1 MKRNK
6 IYLFLLSGLLLA
18 ACSKEDEPSPTPGG
32 EDAFATVSVAVDGI
46 NGTKAT
52 KADTDPGT
60 TAENEIYDLNV
71 VFINSNNE
79 VAGRAYRQIDIVND
93 QDTIRVGLKTG
104 TYKLLVIANAGE
116 MSSFKPEN
124 YYDKTVSLA
133 DQVGK
138 LAGQV
143 GEKGFIMTNI
153 ARDIK
158 IEKTAKNGGLNLFSE
173 TVKRVVGRVDLS
185 QVDIDNDWLDKN
197 LKGMKFKLSQVF
209 LANVRPQSYLYDTE
223 TGWTL
228 PKGVTPHTMEF
239 IEDSYLCGIE
249 KKLQVGGEIFAGSEY
264 AEYLTTATDVSITGD
279 ESEHHKG
286 IASFYAMTNS
296 FTKDDVPVVPAVPA
310 VAPVILYLKGSWYD
324 AADQPA
330 LTNRYYRIKL
340 EKGVQRNTIYKIAA
354 TIQGK
359 GSPDPDIKGDAT
371 LSVTITVE
379 SWEGITLDEYTIN
392 EEIEI

>member
-52 KADTDPGT
+52 KADADPGT
-60 TAENEIYDLNV
+60 DKENEIYDLNV
-71 VFINSNNE
+71 VFINRNNE
-79 VAGRAYRQIDIVND
+79 VAGRAFRKIND
-93 QDTIRVGLKTG
+93 GQDTIRVGLKTG

-116 MSSFKPEN
+116 MSSFKPED

-153 ARDIK
+153 ARDVE
-158 IEKTAKNGGLNLFSE
+158 IEKTAENGGLNLFSE
-173 TVKRVVGRVDLS
+173 KVKRVVGRVDLS
-185 QVDIDNDWLDKN
+185 LVNIDNKWLEDN
-197 LKGMKFKLSQVF
+197 MKGMKFQLSQVF
-209 LANVRPQSYLYDTE
+209 LANVRPQSYLYDTK
-223 TGWTL
+223 TDWTL
-228 PKGVTPHTMEF
+228 PEATPHTMEF
-239 IEDSYLCGIE
+239 IEDHYLCGIE
-249 KKLQVGGEIFAGSEY
+249 KKLQVGGEIVADSEY
-264 AEYLTTATDVSITGD
+264 AEFLTKATGVTITGD
-279 ESEHHKG
+279 NSELHKG

-296 FTKDDVPVVPAVPA
+296 FTKDGA
-310 VAPVILYLKGSWYD
+310 APVILYLKGSWYD
-324 AADQPA
+324 AAGQPA
-330 LTNRYYRIKL
+330 LTDRYYRIKL
-340 EKGVQRNTIYKIAA
+340 QNGVQRNTIYKIEA
-354 TIQGK
+354 TLKGK
-359 GSPDPDIKGDAT
+359 GSPDPDIKDDVT
-371 LSVTITVE
+371 LSVTITVK

-392 EEIEI
+392 EEIEII

>member
-1 MKRNK
+1 MKRSK

-71 VFINSNNE
+71 VFINGNNE
-79 VAGRAYRQIDIVND
+79 VAGRAFRKIDDD

-116 MSSFKPEN
+116 MSSFKPED

-133 DQVGK
+133 GQVGK
-138 LAGQV
+138 PAGQV

-153 ARDIK
+153 AQNVEIK
-158 IEKTAKNGGLNLFSE
+158 KTAENGGINLISE
-173 TVKRVVGRVDLS
+173 KVKRVVGRVDLS

-209 LANVRPQSYLYDTE
+209 LANVRPQSYLYDTG

-228 PKGVTPHTMEF
+228 PEEATPHTMEF
-239 IEDSYLCGIE
+239 IEDHYLCGIE
-249 KKLQVGGEIFAGSEY
+249 EKLQVGGEIAADSEY
-264 AEYLTTATDVSITGD
+264 AEYLTKATDVTITGD
-279 ESEHHKG
+279 NSELHKD

-296 FTKDDVPVVPAVPA
+296 FTKDGA
-310 VAPVILYLKGSWYD
+310 APVILYLKGSWYD

-340 EKGVQRNTIYKIAA
+340 QNGVQRNTIYKIEA
-354 TIQGK
+354 TLKGK
-359 GSPDPDIKGDAT
+359 GSPDPDIKDDVT
-371 LSVTITVE
+371 LSVTITVK
-379 SWEGITLDEYTIN
+379 SWEGKTLDVITIN

>member
-32 EDAFATVSVAVDGI
+32 EDTFATVSVAVDGI

-71 VFINSNNE
+71 VFINGNNE
-79 VAGRAYRQIDIVND
+79 VAGRAFRKIDDD

-116 MSSFKPEN
+116 MSSFKPED

-133 DQVGK
+133 GQVGK
-138 LAGQV
+138 PAGQV

-153 ARDIK
+153 AQNVEIK
-158 IEKTAKNGGLNLFSE
+158 KTAENGGINLISE
-173 TVKRVVGRVDLS
+173 KVKRVVGRVDLS

-209 LANVRPQSYLYDTE
+209 LANVRPQSYLYDTG

-228 PKGVTPHTMEF
+228 PEGVTPHTMEF
-239 IEDSYLCGIE
+239 IEDHYLCGIE
-249 KKLQVGGEIFAGSEY
+249 EKLQVGGEIVAGSEY
-264 AEYLTTATDVSITGD
+264 AEYLTKATDVTITGN
-279 ESEHHKG
+279 ESEHHKD

-296 FTKDDVPVVPAVPA
+296 FAKDGA
-310 VAPVILYLKGSWYD
+310 APVILYLKGSWYD

-340 EKGVQRNTIYKIAA
+340 QNGVQRNTIYKIEA
-354 TIQGK
+354 TLKGK
-359 GSPDPDIKGDAT
+359 GSPDPDIKDDVT
-371 LSVTITVE
+371 LSVTITVK
-379 SWEGITLDEYTIN
+379 SWEGKTLDVITIN

>member
-1 MKRNK
+1 MKRSK

-18 ACSKEDEPSPTPGG
+18 ACSKEDEPVPTPGG
-32 EDAFATVSVAVDGI
+32 EDAFATVSVAVDGVA
-46 NGTKAT
+46 GTKAT

-71 VFINSNNE
+71 VFINGNNE
-79 VAGRAYRQIDIVND
+79 VAGRAFRKIDDD

-116 MSSFKPEN
+116 MSSFKPED

-133 DQVGK
+133 
-138 LAGQV
+138 GQV
-143 GEKGFIMTNI
+143 GGKGFIMTNI
-153 ARDIK
+153 ARDVEIR
-158 IEKTAKNGGLNLFSE
+158 KTVENGGINLILE
-173 TVKRVVGRVDLS
+173 KVKRVVGRVDLS

-209 LANVRPQSYLYDTE
+209 LANVRPQSYLYDTK

-228 PKGVTPHTMEF
+228 PEGATLHTMEF
-239 IEDSYLCGIE
+239 IEDHYLCGIE
-249 KKLQVGGEIFAGSEY
+249 EKLQVGGEIVAGSEY
-264 AEYLTTATDVSITGD
+264 AEYLTKATDVTITGD
-279 ESEHHKG
+279 DSEHHKD

-296 FTKDDVPVVPAVPA
+296 FTKDGA
-310 VAPVILYLKGSWYD
+310 APVILYLKGSWYD

-340 EKGVQRNTIYKIAA
+340 EKGVQRNTIYKIGA
-354 TIQGK
+354 TLKGK
-359 GSPDPDIKGDAT
+359 GSPDPDIKDDVT
-371 LSVTITVE
+371 LSVTITVK

>member
-18 ACSKEDEPSPTPGG
+18 ACSKEDEPSPTLGG
-32 EDAFATVSVAVDGI
+32 EDTFATVSVAVDGVA
-46 NGTKAT
+46 GTKAT
-52 KADTDPGT
+52 QSGTDE
-60 TAENEIYDLNV
+60 ENEIYDLNV
-71 VFINSNNE
+71 VFINGNNE
-79 VAGRAYRQIDIVND
+79 VAGRAFRKIDDD

-116 MSSFKPEN
+116 MSSFKPEA

-138 LAGQV
+138 PAGQV

-153 ARDIK
+153 ARDVEIK
-158 IEKTAKNGGLNLFSE
+158 KIAENGGVNLISE
-173 TVKRVVGRVDLS
+173 KVKRVVGRVDLS
-185 QVDIDNDWLDKN
+185 QLDLNNDWLDKN

-209 LANVRPQSYLYDTE
+209 LANVRPQSYLYDTG

-228 PKGVTPHTMEF
+228 PEGATPHTMEF

-249 KKLQVGGEIFAGSEY
+249 KKLQVGGEIVAGSEY
-264 AEYLTTATDVSITGD
+264 AEYLTTATDVTITGD
-279 ESEHHKG
+279 DKEPHKG

-296 FTKDDVPVVPAVPA
+296 FTKDGA
-310 VAPVILYLKGSWYD
+310 APVILYLKGSWYD

-340 EKGVQRNTIYKIAA
+340 QNGVQRNTIYKIEA
-354 TIQGK
+354 TLKGK
-359 GSPDPDIKGDAT
+359 GSPDPDIKDDVT
-371 LSVTITVE
+371 LSVTITVK
-379 SWEGITLDEYTIN
+379 SWEGKTLDVITIN

>member
-1 MKRNK
+1 MKRSK

-32 EDAFATVSVAVDGI
+32 EDALATVSVAVDGI

-52 KADTDPGT
+52 KADADPGT
-60 TAENEIYDLNV
+60 DKEDEIYDLNV
-71 VFINSNNE
+71 VFINRNNE
-79 VAGRAYRQIDIVND
+79 VAGRAFRKIDD
-93 QDTIRVGLKTG
+93 AQDTIRVGLKTG
-104 TYKLLVIANAGE
+104 TYKLLVIANAGK
-116 MSSFKPEN
+116 MSSFKPED

-138 LAGQV
+138 PAGQV
-143 GEKGFIMTNI
+143 GGKGFIMTNI
-153 ARDIK
+153 ARDVEIK
-158 IEKTAKNGGLNLFSE
+158 KTADNGGINLISE
-173 TVKRVVGRVDLS
+173 KVKRVVGRVDLS

-209 LANVRPQSYLYDTE
+209 LANVRPQSYLYDTK

-228 PKGVTPHTMEF
+228 PEGATLHTMEF
-239 IEDSYLCGIE
+239 IEDHYLCGIE
-249 KKLQVGGEIFAGSEY
+249 EKLQVGGEIVAGSEY
-264 AEYLTTATDVSITGD
+264 AEYLTKATDVTITGD
-279 ESEHHKG
+279 DSEHHKD

-296 FTKDDVPVVPAVPA
+296 FTKDGA
-310 VAPVILYLKGSWYD
+310 APVILYLKGSWYD

-340 EKGVQRNTIYKIAA
+340 EKGVQRNTIYKIEA
-354 TIQGK
+354 TLKGK
-359 GSPDPDIKGDAT
+359 GSPDPDIKDDVT
-371 LSVTITVE
+371 LSVTITVK

>member
-1 MKRNK
+1 MKRSK

-18 ACSKEDEPSPTPGG
+18 ACSKEDEPVPTPGG
-32 EDAFATVSVAVDGI
+32 EDAFATVSVAVDGVA
-46 NGTKAT
+46 GTKVT

-71 VFINSNNE
+71 VFINGNNE
-79 VAGRAYRQIDIVND
+79 VAGRAFRKIDDD

-116 MSSFKPEN
+116 MSSFKPED

-133 DQVGK
+133 
-138 LAGQV
+138 GQV
-143 GEKGFIMTNI
+143 GGKGFIMTNI
-153 ARDIK
+153 ARDVEIR
-158 IEKTAKNGGLNLFSE
+158 KTVENGGINLILE
-173 TVKRVVGRVDLS
+173 KVKRVVGRVDLS

-209 LANVRPQSYLYDTE
+209 LANVRPQSYLYDTK

-228 PKGVTPHTMEF
+228 PEGATLHTMEF
-239 IEDSYLCGIE
+239 IEDHYLCGIE
-249 KKLQVGGEIFAGSEY
+249 EKLQVGGEIATGSEY
-264 AEYLTTATDVSITGD
+264 AEYLTTATDVTITGD
-279 ESEHHKG
+279 NSELHKG

-296 FTKDDVPVVPAVPA
+296 FAKDGVD
-310 VAPVILYLKGSWYD
+310 PVILYLKGSWYD
-324 AADQPA
+324 ATGKPA
-330 LTNRYYRIKL
+330 LTDRYYRIKL
-340 EKGVQRNTIYKIAA
+340 QNGVQRNTIYKIEA
-354 TIQGK
+354 TLKGK
-359 GSPDPDIKGDAT
+359 GSPDPDIKDDVT
-371 LSVTITVE
+371 LSVTITVK

>member
-1 MKRNK
+1 MKRSK

-18 ACSKEDEPSPTPGG
+18 ACSKEDEPVPTPGG
-32 EDAFATVSVAVDGI
+32 EDAFATVSVAVDGVA
-46 NGTKAT
+46 GTKAT

-71 VFINSNNE
+71 VFINGNNE
-79 VAGRAYRQIDIVND
+79 VAGRAFRKIDDD

-116 MSSFKPEN
+116 MSSFKPED

-133 DQVGK
+133 
-138 LAGQV
+138 GQV
-143 GEKGFIMTNI
+143 GGKGFIMTNI
-153 ARDIK
+153 ARDVEIR
-158 IEKTAKNGGLNLFSE
+158 KTVENGGINLILE
-173 TVKRVVGRVDLS
+173 KVKRVVGRVDLS

-209 LANVRPQSYLYDTE
+209 LANVRPQSYLYDTK

-228 PKGVTPHTMEF
+228 PEGATLHTMEF
-239 IEDSYLCGIE
+239 IEDHYLCGIE
-249 KKLQVGGEIFAGSEY
+249 EKLQVGGEIVAGSEY
-264 AEYLTTATDVSITGD
+264 AEYLTKATDVTITGD
-279 ESEHHKG
+279 DSEHHKD

-296 FTKDDVPVVPAVPA
+296 FTKDGA
-310 VAPVILYLKGSWYD
+310 APVILYLKGSWYD
-324 AADQPA
+324 VADQPA

-340 EKGVQRNTIYKIAA
+340 EKGVQRNTIYKIGA
-354 TIQGK
+354 TLKGK
-359 GSPDPDIKGDAT
+359 GSPDPDIKDDVT
-371 LSVTITVE
+371 LSVTITVK

>member
-1 MKRNK
+1 MKRSK

-79 VAGRAYRQIDIVND
+79 VAGRAFRKIDD
-93 QDTIRVGLKTG
+93 AQDTIRVGLKTG

-116 MSSFKPEN
+116 MSSFKPED

-138 LAGQV
+138 PAGQV

-153 ARDIK
+153 AQNVEIK
-158 IEKTAKNGGLNLFSE
+158 KTAENGGINLFSE
-173 TVKRVVGRVDLS
+173 TVKRVVSRVDLS
-185 QVDIDNDWLDKN
+185 QVDINNDWLDKN

-209 LANVRPQSYLYDTE
+209 LANVRPQSYLYDTK
-223 TGWTL
+223 TDWTL
-228 PKGVTPHTMEF
+228 PEATPHTMEF
-239 IEDSYLCGIE
+239 IEDHYLCGIE
-249 KKLQVGGEIFAGSEY
+249 KKLQVGGEIVADSEY
-264 AEYLTTATDVSITGD
+264 AEFLTKATDVTITGD
-279 ESEHHKG
+279 DSELHKD

-296 FTKDDVPVVPAVPA
+296 FTKDGT
-310 VAPVILYLKGSWYD
+310 APVILYLKGSWYD

-340 EKGVQRNTIYKIAA
+340 QNGVQRNTIYKIEA
-354 TIQGK
+354 TLKGK
-359 GSPDPDIKGDAT
+359 GSPDPDIKDDVT
-371 LSVTITVE
+371 LSVTITVK
-379 SWEGITLDEYTIN
+379 SWEGKTLDVITIN

>member
-1 MKRNK
+1 MKRSK
-6 IYLFLLSGLLLA
+6 IYLLLLSGLLLA
-18 ACSKEDEPSPTPGG
+18 ACSKEDEPSPTLGD
-32 EDAFATVSVAVDGI
+32 EDAFATVSVAVDGVA
-46 NGTKAT
+46 GTKAT

-79 VAGRAYRQIDIVND
+79 VAGRAFRKIDD
-93 QDTIRVGLKTG
+93 AQDTIRVGLKTG

-116 MSSFKPEN
+116 MSSFKPEK

-138 LAGQV
+138 SAGQV

-153 ARDIK
+153 AQDVEIK
-158 IEKTAKNGGLNLFSE
+158 KTAENDGINLISE
-173 TVKRVVGRVDLS
+173 KVKRVVGRVDLS

-209 LANVRPQSYLYDTE
+209 LVNVRPQSYLYDTK

-228 PKGVTPHTMEF
+228 PEGATLHTMEF
-239 IEDSYLCGIE
+239 IEDHYLCGIE
-249 KKLQVGGEIFAGSEY
+249 EKLQVGGEIATGSEY
-264 AEYLTTATDVSITGD
+264 AEYLTTATDVTITGD
-279 ESEHHKG
+279 NSELHKG

-296 FTKDDVPVVPAVPA
+296 FAKDGVD
-310 VAPVILYLKGSWYD
+310 PVILYLKGSWYD
-324 AADQPA
+324 ATGKPA
-330 LTNRYYRIKL
+330 LTDRYYRIKL
-340 EKGVQRNTIYKIAA
+340 QNGVQRNTIYKIEA
-354 TIQGK
+354 TLKGK
-359 GSPDPDIKGDAT
+359 GSPDPDIKDDVT
-371 LSVTITVE
+371 LSVTITVK
-379 SWEGITLDEYTIN
+379 SWEGKTLDVITIN

>member
-32 EDAFATVSVAVDGI
+32 EDTFATVSVAVDGI

-71 VFINSNNE
+71 VFINGNNE
-79 VAGRAYRQIDIVND
+79 VAGRAFRKIDDD

-116 MSSFKPEN
+116 MSSFKPED

-138 LAGQV
+138 PAGQV

-153 ARDIK
+153 AQDVEIR
-158 IEKTAKNGGLNLFSE
+158 KTAENGGINLISE
-173 TVKRVVGRVDLS
+173 KVKRVVSRVDLS
-185 QVDIDNDWLDKN
+185 QVDIDNEWLEKN
-197 LKGMKFKLSQVF
+197 LKGMKFQLSQVF
-209 LANVRPQSYLYDTE
+209 LANVRPQSYLYDTG

-228 PKGVTPHTMEF
+228 PEEVTPHTMEF
-239 IEDSYLCGIE
+239 IEDHYLCGIE
-249 KKLQVGGEIFAGSEY
+249 EKLQVGGEIATGSEY
-264 AEYLTTATDVSITGD
+264 AEYLTKATDVTITGD
-279 ESEHHKG
+279 NSEHHKD

-296 FTKDDVPVVPAVPA
+296 FTKDGA
-310 VAPVILYLKGSWYD
+310 APVILYLKGSWYD

-340 EKGVQRNTIYKIAA
+340 QKGVQRNTIYKIEA
-354 TIQGK
+354 TLKGK
-359 GSPDPDIKGDAT
+359 GSPDPDIKDDVT
-371 LSVTITVE
+371 LSVTITVK
-379 SWEGITLDEYTIN
+379 SWEGKTLDVITIN